1 MDRTECPEGIR
12 RKEDFVCLIIGKC
25 HFRPVD
31 HRCLDEAELVHAK
44 IQHHLFVRKDG
55 AIFERYME
63 ELLEHFDRLRRS
75 DDLRL
80 GMCLC
85 ECQKRTA
92 VIRLHVI
99 DDDVVK
105 RTAFQKVRKVIHENV
120 PACIV
125 DPIQDTGLFI
135 IDKVGVIGN
144 PLRERY
150 QIIKARRHEIVC
162 ADPVNAVRHFLFIV
176 HHNKTP
182 LEIRIYMYHY
192 SIHGKKAKGSTGSMG
207 SRDSKGVGAALKNQ
221 KRREVCI
228 KRCPKL

>member
-1 MDRTECPEGIR
+1 
-12 RKEDFVCLIIGKC
+12 
-25 HFRPVD
+25 
-31 HRCLDEAELVHAK
+31 
-44 IQHHLFVRKDG
+44 
-55 AIFERYME
+55 ME

-85 ECQKRTA
+85 ERQKRTA

-99 DDDVVK
+99 DDDVIK
-105 RTAFQKVRKVIHENV
+105 RTTLQKIRNVIHENV

-125 DPIQDTGLFI
+125 DPIQNAGLFI
-135 IDKVGVIGN
+135 VDQVAIIGN

-150 QIIKARRHEIVC
+150 QIIKAGRHEIVR

-182 LEIRIYMYHY
+182 LENGIYVF
-192 SIHGKKAKGSTGSMG
+192 IIAFVGRRLKAQ
-207 SRDSKGVGAALKNQ
+207 RVQWALKVQEILRGWCGEKNRSSA
-221 KRREVCI
+221 KYA
-228 KRCPKL
+228 